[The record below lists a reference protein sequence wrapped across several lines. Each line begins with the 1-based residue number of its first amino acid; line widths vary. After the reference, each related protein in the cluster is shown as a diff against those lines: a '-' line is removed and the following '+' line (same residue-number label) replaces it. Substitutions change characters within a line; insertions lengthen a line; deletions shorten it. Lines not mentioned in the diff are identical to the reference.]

1 MREQGLTVA
10 ETSREFRF
18 TGLLLFDKD
27 GEGSMGKLN
36 DRIAIVTGASR
47 GIGEEIARLFALEGA
62 RVVCAAR
69 TLNEGD
75 HHLLSGSLSRTVD
88 KILTAGGKAI
98 AVAVDVSDEEDCHRL
113 VKTAEDTFG
122 TVDILVNDAALTYYK
137 PIVDYKVKRWV
148 KAFAVNVHGP
158 FMLSQRVLPGMIKQR
173 RGAIVN
179 ISSGSAIGPGR
190 APFTDAR
197 PVNGGTMYGATKAA
211 LERFTQGLAQEV
223 ATHNIAVTALSPS
236 QVVATPGTIYHK
248 IATGMDDPRAEPP
261 AYLARAALLLA
272 SEPAAKVN
280 GRVTYSQQIL
290 GEYGLLDKPT
300 GRGVTT
306 AGSGYSQI

>member
-1 MREQGLTVA
+1 MSKL
-10 ETSREFRF
+10 
-18 TGLLLFDKD
+18 D
-27 GEGSMGKLN
+27 G
-36 DRIAIVTGASR
+36 RIAIVTGASR
-47 GIGEEIARLFALEGA
+47 GIGEEIARLFAQEGA

-75 HHLLSGSLSRTVD
+75 HRLLSGSLSRTVA
-88 KILTAGGKAI
+88 KIREAGGAAI
-98 AVAVDVSDEEDCHRL
+98 AVAVDVSREEECQRL
-113 VKTAEDTFG
+113 VEIAQDTFG

-137 PIVDYKVKRWV
+137 PIVDYNVRHWV

-158 FMLSQRVLPGMIKQR
+158 FMLSQLVLPGMIHLR

-190 APFTDAR
+190 TPFTGAR
-197 PVNGGTMYGATKAA
+197 PAAGGTMYGATKAA

-223 ATHNIAVTALSPS
+223 AGQGIAVTAVSPS
-236 QVVATPGTIYHK
+236 QTVATPGTVYHK
-248 IATGMDDPRAEPP
+248 LMKSIDDPSGEPV
-261 AYLARAALLLA
+261 AYMARAALLLA
-272 SEPAAKVN
+272 SEPAEKVN

-290 GEYGLLDKPT
+290 GEYGLIANAT

-306 AGSGYSQI
+306 KGSGYSLI

>member
-1 MREQGLTVA
+1 
-10 ETSREFRF
+10 
-18 TGLLLFDKD
+18 
-27 GEGSMGKLN
+27 MGKL
-36 DRIAIVTGASR
+36 DGRIAIVTGASR
-47 GIGEEIARLFALEGA
+47 GIGEEIASLFAQEGA

-75 HHLLSGSLSRTVD
+75 HRLLSGSLSGTVG
-88 KILTAGGKAI
+88 KIKDAGGQAI
-98 AVAVDVSDEEDCHRL
+98 AVAVDVSNEEDCRRL
-113 VKTAEDTFG
+113 VDTAKVTFG

-137 PIVDYKVKRWV
+137 PIVDYNVKHWI

-158 FMLSQRVLPGMIKQR
+158 FMLSKLVLPGMLELR

-190 APFTDAR
+190 SPFQDAR

-236 QVVATPGTIYHK
+236 QVVATPGTVYHK
-248 IATGMDDPRAEPP
+248 IASGMDDPRAEPP
-261 AYLARAALLLA
+261 AYMARAALLLA
-272 SEPAAKVN
+272 SEPPDKVN
-280 GRVTYSQQIL
+280 GRVTYSQQLL

-300 GRGVTT
+300 GRGVTSK
-306 AGSGYSQI
+306 GSGYSQI